1 LASLRRTRAALVA
14 IHSGSPKQW
23 VNSAAGMGDLWD
35 CNGMI
40 GDDIWLVVTGTM
52 EFYGFPYILGKL

>member
-1 LASLRRTRAALVA
+1 VA